1 MPVLRS
7 GLGNAPKSCRIIA
20 EEIKVFENPGTGQ
33 KAAVNPFVTPPE
45 GCMTLDLARR
55 ISDTR
60 ASRGSVV
67 VWWLGQA
74 GFALKTPTGQVVL
87 VDPYLSDS
95 CEREHGLKR
104 LSASPL
110 PPEDA
115 RADWVLFTHEH
126 TDHFDPDTVQAVAGN
141 CPACKFAGPV
151 GCRES
156 LAALKISPSRFTLL
170 SPGPAVDLGGF
181 SVRAVQADHGEYS
194 PSAASLRLE
203 IEGVRI
209 LFTGD
214 TSLRPDL
221 IAPLLDR
228 PIDLLLPCINGG
240 FGNMGHIDAA
250 RLAQAA
256 KPRRAAPCHFWTFAE
271 QGAGDPW
278 GFVQACKF
286 LCPEV
291 SAMLLKPGEPLVLEA
306 Q

>member
-1 MPVLRS
+1 MTGDLAGQISDMRVLRRS
-7 GLGNAPKSCRIIA
+7 
-20 EEIKVFENPGTGQ
+20 
-33 KAAVNPFVTPPE
+33 AA
-45 GCMTLDLARR
+45 A
-55 ISDTR
+55 
-60 ASRGSVV
+60 
-67 VWWLGQA
+67 WWLGQA
-74 GFALKTPTGQVVL
+74 GFALKTPAGEVVL

-110 PPEDA
+110 RPEDA

-126 TDHFDPDTVQAVAGN
+126 TDHLDPDTVEAVARN
-141 CPACKFAGPV
+141 CPTCRFAGPA
-151 GCRES
+151 GCREP
-156 LAALKISPSRFTLL
+156 LAALGISPGRFTLL
-170 SPGPAVDLGGF
+170 TPSAIHNLGGF
-181 SVRAVQADHGEYS
+181 SVRAAPADHGDYS
-194 PSAASLRLE
+194 PSALTLLVE
-203 IEGVRI
+203 IEGLGI

-221 IAPLLDR
+221 LKGLLDR

-250 RLAQAA
+250 RLVQAV

-286 LCPEV
+286 LCPDV
-291 SAMLLKPGEPLVLEA
+291 SAVLLKPGEPLILEA

>member
-1 MPVLRS
+1 
-7 GLGNAPKSCRIIA
+7 
-20 EEIKVFENPGTGQ
+20 
-33 KAAVNPFVTPPE
+33 
-45 GCMTLDLARR
+45 MTHDLARQ
-55 ISDTR
+55 IADTR
-60 ASRGSVV
+60 AARGSAV

-74 GFALKTPTGQVVL
+74 GFALKTPGGETVL

-110 PPEDA
+110 NPDDA

-126 TDHFDPDTVQAVAGN
+126 TDHLDPDAVRAIAAN
-141 CPACKFAGPV
+141 CPACRFAGPA
-151 GCRES
+151 GCSES
-156 LAALKISPSRFTLL
+156 LVSLGISPDRFTLL
-170 SPGPAVDLGGF
+170 TPGATFDPGGF
-181 SVRAVQADHGEYS
+181 SVRAASADHGGYS
-194 PSAASLRLE
+194 PSAATLRVE
-203 IEGVRI
+203 IDGLRI

-221 IAPLLDR
+221 ITPLLDR

-250 RLAQAA
+250 RLVQAV
-256 KPRRAAPCHFWTFAE
+256 KPRFAAPCHFWTFAE

-291 SAMLLKPGEPLVLEA
+291 SARLLKPGEPFVVEA
-306 Q
+306 GSFSSSCRT